1 MPDIWEVLDMENCYL
16 RRAKGEKKAILSLV
30 SQGQG
35 KFAEGSMLLCFPGQW
50 QHPPPTYTSILEFT
64 GQASLPTF
72 ELESDVQKVVMYGH
86 QDHVLYQEKSK
97 DPPLPR
103 AALFRGPWICWTT
116 NVWLLTRF
124 PPPQISKE
132 TFFINPSTRAL
143 LWRARKQATNWRK
156 LDTLFLCL
164 CGGRNKRFWF
174 KTSLQHPQ

>member
-1 MPDIWEVLDMENCYL
+1 MENCYL

-72 ELESDVQKVVMYGH
+72 ESESDVQKVVMYGH

-103 AALFRGPWICWTT
+103 AALYRGPWICWTT

-124 PPPQISKE
+124 PPPNIKRNILYKSKHKGSIMKSE
-132 TFFINPSTRAL
+132 
-143 LWRARKQATNWRK
+143 
-156 LDTLFLCL
+156 
-164 CGGRNKRFWF
+164 
-174 KTSLQHPQ
+174 KTSHELEEAGYSISLFMWWQKQEILVQDKPPTPPVA